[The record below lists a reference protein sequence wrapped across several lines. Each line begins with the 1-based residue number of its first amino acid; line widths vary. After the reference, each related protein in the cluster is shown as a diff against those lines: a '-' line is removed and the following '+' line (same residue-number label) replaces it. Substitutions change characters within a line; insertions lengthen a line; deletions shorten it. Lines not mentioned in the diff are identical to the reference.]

1 MQRHEIGA
9 RKKIVELHFL
19 DAEIIR
25 ALESP
30 DVRPK
35 IEDNGYA
42 VIGGT
47 PEEFRALIRDGIA
60 RFGTII
66 KAAGIEPQ

>member
-1 MQRHEIGA
+1 LPPEVVARLNVEIV
-9 RKKIVELHFL
+9 K
-19 DAEIIR
+19 
-25 ALESP
+25 ALASP
-30 DVRPK
+30 DVRLK

-47 PEEFRALIRDGIA
+47 PEEFRALIRDGIE